1 MATPSRTPELALP
14 VASLAAI
21 RDSLVSSVGPE
32 AAALALRQAG
42 HAAGDAL
49 HRILTGGRDT
59 ESVAALP
66 ADRFWEQLSRLF
78 SSRGWGQLM
87 YSQVHSGVGSL
98 EAANWAEA
106 RADADTGQPSC
117 HFTTGVLANLLGQIA
132 NAEVAVLETE
142 CRSRGDQR
150 CRFLFGGADAV
161 FAVYERI
168 AAGDEPDAALAR
180 LG

>member
-1 MATPSRTPELALP
+1 MTTSPRTPELALP
-14 VASLAAI
+14 VASLAAL

-49 HRILTGGRDT
+49 HRILAGTDPG
-59 ESVAALP
+59 SLAALP
-66 ADRFWEQLSRLF
+66 ADRFWTQLSRLF
-78 SSRGWGQLM
+78 SSRGWGQLS
-87 YSQVHSGVGSL
+87 YAQVHSGVGAL
-98 EAANWAEA
+98 ETVDWAEA
-106 RADADTGQPSC
+106 RVNANAGQPSC

-132 NAEVAVLETE
+132 NAEVAVLEAE
-142 CRSRGDQR
+142 CRSRGDHR

-168 AAGDEPDAALAR
+168 AAGDETDAALAR

>member
-1 MATPSRTPELALP
+1 MATTRTPELALP
-14 VASLAAI
+14 VASLAAM

-49 HRILTGGRDT
+49 HRILSSGDAGSLAT
-59 ESVAALP
+59 LP
-66 ADRFWEQLSRLF
+66 ADRFWAQLSRLF
-78 SSRGWGQLM
+78 SSRGWGQLL
-87 YSQVHSGVGSL
+87 YTQVHSGVGSL
-98 EAANWAEA
+98 EAPDWAEA
-106 RADADTGQPSC
+106 RAEANSGQPSC

-132 NAEVAVLETE
+132 NSEVAVLEAE
-142 CRSRGDQR
+142 CRSRGDHR

>member
-1 MATPSRTPELALP
+1 MATSTRTPELALP
-14 VASLAAI
+14 VASLAAL
-21 RDSLVSSVGPE
+21 RDSLISSVGPE

-49 HRILTGGRDT
+49 HRILSGGDPT
-59 ESVAALP
+59 SLSALP
-66 ADRFWEQLSRLF
+66 ADRFWSQLSRLF
-78 SSRGWGQLM
+78 SSRGWGQLT

-98 EAANWAEA
+98 EATNWAEA
-106 RADADTGQPSC
+106 RADASAGQPSC
-117 HFTTGVLANLLGQIA
+117 HFTTGILANLLGQIA
-132 NAEVAVLETE
+132 DAEVAVLEAE
-142 CRSRGDQR
+142 CRSRGDHR